1 MNNEETITLFEH
13 LLKSLQ
19 TRGFKKTLKLI
30 YVENEKSLDIENE
43 HHKHIILSICKLFQ
57 VTYEQIKYGRYDRG
71 ENKYVIGFIVFYLYP
86 YISLNEMHK
95 KYFIGRNKTLLS
107 RYRQLIIDLNP
118 KSQYDKFYLDKKEEI
133 EKELGKF
140 ELLEIGSISNSP
152 VSTTSSSL

>member
-71 ENKYVIGFIVFYLYP
+71 ENLYP